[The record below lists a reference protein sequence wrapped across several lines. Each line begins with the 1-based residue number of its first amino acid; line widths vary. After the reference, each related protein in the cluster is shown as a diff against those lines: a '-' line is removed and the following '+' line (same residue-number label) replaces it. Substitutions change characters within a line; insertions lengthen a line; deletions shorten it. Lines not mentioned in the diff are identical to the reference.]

1 MAQEGLS
8 TCRTSM
14 SEFMYLL
21 LHVCLSIRL
30 SLSLSLRLS
39 VSVYLCLPIYLPA
52 CLSVC
57 KSVSL
62 YVCMSVCLYVSMS
75 LCLYAS
81 KCARI
86 YVCVCVQRVCVCLC
100 ICVRC
105 VCIHVHDSY
114 LHTRLYACF
123 VHMCAQCM
131 LACLDH
137 GSHQHQSARLFNKLQ
152 AAEHAAGIE
161 GDSEGADNFQT
172 GEGLNA
178 PAVQAWKSPQQILYQ
193 KVQHDAD
200 ASASHDGVDDG
211 LEASAG
217 AQPEAFIDIMDKQ
230 PYYQMSA
237 PMSDEQYFG
246 TPPFSAKGRRL
257 PQLVVRRQMALHAQ
271 HAGLISKES
280 DAQHAEHEE
289 QEFMREAHSFL
300 GQQNTPVEG
309 APQDQEQA
317 SFVAEAHQFLKGGA
331 AAGISHE
338 EEASPWEWV
347 REEHAAEEEQE
358 SDEEQKAF
366 ARDAQ
371 VWLANG
377 QDKAFAMPAPSHLFF
392 DDEGITRK
400 DWVDE
405 QSHASEEQEGGP
417 GAFAGKALLL
427 GEA

>member
-1 MAQEGLS
+1 M
-8 TCRTSM
+8 T
-14 SEFMYLL
+14 
-21 LHVCLSIRL
+21 
-30 SLSLSLRLS
+30 
-39 VSVYLCLPIYLPA
+39 
-52 CLSVC
+52 
-57 KSVSL
+57 
-62 YVCMSVCLYVSMS
+62 
-75 LCLYAS
+75 
-81 KCARI
+81 RI
-86 YVCVCVQRVCVCLC
+86 NAQRVAQAAVGTLALAAVCAVLFPPWQHRT
-100 ICVRC
+100 VLLDREQKLAYWDNDSFAGYQGLPS
-105 VCIHVHDSY
+105 HVVSQKGTEGTWMD
-114 LHTRLYACF
+114 
-123 VHMCAQCM
+123 
-131 LACLDH
+131 
-137 GSHQHQSARLFNKLQ
+137 GSRGTEHLPHKLFNKLQ

-237 PMSDEQYFG
+237 PMSDEQYFD

-271 HAGLISKES
+271 HEGLISKES

-300 GQQNTPVEG
+300 GQQNKPVEG
-309 APQDQEQA
+309 APQDKEQA

-331 AAGISHE
+331 AAGNSHE